1 MDLFTH
7 FLILVFLAVP
17 ANLRSAAAALHF
29 AIASRS
35 HFFRN
40 EFLAAP
46 ASFFSCAAA
55 LQVGAGVCAKD
66 TVSNVKLVKST
77 KIVVWISFIIF
88 ILIERSVYDCG
99 PRRGLLQWR
108 FNYPTATMA
117 TRSLKHR

>member
-1 MDLFTH
+1 MDFFTH
-7 FLILVFLAVP
+7 FLILVFFAVP
-17 ANLRSAAAALHF
+17 ANLRSAAETLHF

-40 EFLAAP
+40 EFLVAP

-66 TVSNVKLVKST
+66 VVPNVKLVRST

-88 ILIERSVYDCG
+88 ILLRD
-99 PRRGLLQWR
+99 
-108 FNYPTATMA
+108 F
-117 TRSLKHR
+117 